1 MSTTP
6 TSINKTALGHL
17 VANQLGI
24 SQRDGVRAVDAVLEV
39 ITRSVTAG
47 TVVAVT
53 NFGAFVPVQ
62 RAARAARNPHTGGT
76 VTVPARQEVRFRVSQ
91 RLRETVQAADPAT
104 ATIRKFPKSRRSA

>member
-17 VANQLGI
+17 VAAQLGV

-39 ITRSVTAG
+39 ITRSITG
-47 TVVAVT
+47 GIGVAVS

-62 RAARAARNPHTGGT
+62 RTARARRNPQTGGT
-76 VTVPARQEVRFRVSQ
+76 VLVPARQEVRFRVSP
-91 RLRETVQAADPAT
+91 RLRETVQAADPAV
-104 ATIRKFPKSRRSA
+104 ATIRKNPKSA